1 MYDIRTVRHNVCI
14 WRFVFLNVPNHVR
27 GNLVQPCAQI
37 GRHKPY
43 ADLVRAPCLVQGLV
57 DLVRALCLTTLCVPC
72 ACLCVT
78 LCATLPPAQGVR
90 TLCANQLSAQ
100 AMLTLCATQRR
111 AQGPAQGAQFLQTAM
126 YIDICFV
133 LFWELC
139 MYSQTIT
146 IQTRKVVNRHP
157 EVLYICLLAC
167 PFVLCKEDITKQY
180 V

>member
-111 AQGPAQGAQFLQTAM
+111 AQGLAQGTLKCKPPYRKIGTGPSGRSGRSERSERTGPQAAPLWAV
-126 YIDICFV
+126 V
-133 LFWELC
+133 LLGFG
-139 MYSQTIT
+139 T
-146 IQTRKVVNRHP
+146 
-157 EVLYICLLAC
+157 LLGLR
-167 PFVLCKEDITKQY
+167 PPRLPT
-180 V
+180 